1 VVAYLYLFL
10 LGTIVGS
17 FYNVCIYR
25 LPKDQDIFLKSSSC
39 RECKQPIKWY
49 YNIPVLGYFA
59 LLGKC
64 SHCKKKIS
72 PQYPLVEFVTGLLFV
87 YIYSLNGLSFATGIS
102 ILFYSALL
110 IIFFTDLNEY
120 LILDVITLPLTLVGI
135 TITLLGKNPFG
146 VGIVESLMGSLIGFS
161 ILYLIRWFYLKYR
174 NIEGMGLGDAKL
186 LLFLGSWL
194 GIKSILFILL
204 TSSISALIVAIPIVL
219 ITKNSKFPV
228 PYGCFIVF
236 SSILYPLFGETFY
249 KLLS

>member
-10 LGTIVGS
+10 FGIIVGS

-25 LPKDQDIFLKSSSC
+25 LPEDQDIFLKRSFC
-39 RECKQPIKWY
+39 RKCKQPIKWY
-49 YNIPVLGYFA
+49 HNIPLLGYLA

-64 SHCKKKIS
+64 SNCKKKIS
-72 PQYPLVEFVTGLLFV
+72 FQYPLVELITGLLFV
-87 YIYSLNGLSFATGIS
+87 YAYSLNGLSFFTGII

-110 IIFFTDLNEY
+110 IIFFTDFNEY
-120 LILDVITLPLTLVGI
+120 LILDVITLPLTALGIAISFFKQNPFEIGIIESLVGSA
-135 TITLLGKNPFG
+135 
-146 VGIVESLMGSLIGFS
+146 VGFS

-204 TSSISALIVAIPIVL
+204 VSSISALIVAIPIVL

-236 SSILYPLFGETFY
+236 SSIMYPLFGDTFY